1 MRGTSESWRQTCSF
15 RWLQDV
21 FNVPLVIQMTDDE
34 KFLWKDLTPE
44 ETNQMAHE
52 NAKDIIACGFDI
64 EKTFIFSDFE
74 YMAYVSINAFPS
86 VILSGEITHSLV
98 NVRISTRISV
108 ASRNVSRT
116 VKWKVDSIRSHLLWL
131 ESWCFV
137 WSTAIFG
144 FHDSDAIGKIAFPAI
159 QAAPAISSS
168 FPFIFDGCSREELRC
183 LIPCAIDQV

>member
-1 MRGTSESWRQTCSF
+1 MSGTSESRRHTCSF

-44 ETNQMAHE
+44 ETNRMAHE

-74 YMAYVSINAFPS
+74 YMAYVFINAFPS

-98 NVRISTRISV
+98 NARISTRISV
-108 ASRNVSRT
+108 AFRNVSRT
-116 VKWKVDSIRSHLLWL
+116 VK
-131 ESWCFV
+131 
-137 WSTAIFG
+137 
-144 FHDSDAIGKIAFPAI
+144 
-159 QAAPAISSS
+159 
-168 FPFIFDGCSREELRC
+168 
-183 LIPCAIDQV
+183 